1 MGSRITQLAESLEA
15 SSRGWSQVRLLLR
28 LQIKKNMVNIYKRH
42 IKREIAKATLPLG
55 MDTLKL
61 YTDFVINAPI
71 WQWKKR
77 LWVITHA
84 SCILPL
90 SEMEKLV
97 LFLDE

>member
-1 MGSRITQLAESLEA
+1 
-15 SSRGWSQVRLLLR
+15 
-28 LQIKKNMVNIYKRH
+28 MVNIYKRH
-42 IKREIAKATLPLG
+42 IKREITKVVLPLG
-55 MDTLKL
+55 IDTLKL

-77 LWVITHA
+77 LWVVTHA
-84 SCILPL
+84 SHILQL

>member
-1 MGSRITQLAESLEA
+1 
-15 SSRGWSQVRLLLR
+15 
-28 LQIKKNMVNIYKRH
+28 MVNIYKRH

-55 MDTLKL
+55 MDTMRLC
-61 YTDFVINAPI
+61 TDFVINAPI

-77 LWVITHA
+77 LWVVTHA

-90 SEMEKLV
+90 SEMENLV